1 MEHGHVDSGHSHS
14 CSATSTAAD
23 HTHEYTTYNIDSTAY
38 SCGSGCHAAHNK
50 ATYTT
55 APIEVVVTTECEN
68 ESQSAN
74 LGGVDTNDV
83 NAGDENRPANM
94 KVVYI
99 IRIYQTLNKTMQLNF
114 NL

>member
-1 MEHGHVDSGHSHS
+1 M
-14 CSATSTAAD
+14 
-23 HTHEYTTYNIDSTAY
+23 
-38 SCGSGCHAAHNK
+38 CHAAQDR
-50 ATYTT
+50 TYIYHRS
-55 APIEVVVTTECEN
+55 IEEVVTTECEN

-99 IRIYQTLNKTMQLNF
+99 IRIY
-114 NL
+114 